1 MRTASTGPPQALI
14 AETGKRLGKQG
25 NGGRSS
31 VASGG
36 GQEDSR
42 AGDGAKQAAAAAAAA
57 VAGQE
62 EERTSRWSLPMSR
75 RTTLMPA
82 MAAPFVATVLADA
95 TWGIADWASSDLDAS
110 RG

>member
-31 VASGG
+31 VASRG

-42 AGDGAKQAAAAAAAA
+42 AGDGAKQAAAAAA

-62 EERTSRWSLPMSR
+62 EERTSRWPLPMSR